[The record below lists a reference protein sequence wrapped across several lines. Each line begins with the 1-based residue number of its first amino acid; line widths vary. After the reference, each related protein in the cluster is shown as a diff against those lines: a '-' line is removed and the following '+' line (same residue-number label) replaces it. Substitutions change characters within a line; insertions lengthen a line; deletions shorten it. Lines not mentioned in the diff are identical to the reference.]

1 MKYCLSHVRL
11 GLLCL
16 LACVACQRAPHPGAP
31 TANRTVQ
38 PAAHSAAP
46 RPLRISFDG
55 RCTNLVEQS
64 IAGWDLAQQLAVEDR
79 GALLHACRVQ
89 PDNPDLWLLAGI
101 YSCDDSLAYLNRAIA
116 LAPDAFLP
124 QLALVR
130 EVRRK
135 SDCAL
140 TYHVATGAFARA
152 VTPGEVMAW
161 CDQAQADFIK
171 GDNPAAMLYTNFIC
185 RLPPTPQ
192 AVLARAFL
200 AVSLGMVTDAVAAT
214 RAVLAQETNSMVR
227 TALAARMWALGSN
240 VALLAGCDAPL
251 APAPLSAFDTLLQ
264 QISANPNTASSM
276 VWCSEAMQRAT
287 NATMRITVAQYL
299 LQAHRQGRQ
308 TISNLDAFADAI
320 LGVYVPPAD
329 TMATW
334 LFLLRQANA
343 TNALQRQLVR
353 RPLDAAVALR
363 YLEQLSWESSEQA
376 AAQRPLDLQVLDVLA
391 AQLPSNAAVARAMAV
406 WYARQGLVAD
416 EIACCS
422 MALALE
428 TNDYAKARAA
438 AQLSD
443 AYLKDGDSARAA
455 ALLPLLLPLAREDGV
470 IARATALCQLAA
482 GNSND
487 ACELLLACCSNNND
501 LPQNDKCALMRLVL
515 NTSWPDVALQTRV
528 VQTCFDCLMATQL
541 QASAT
546 LVYEMS
552 REVLRALVQLD
563 RPADAFA
570 LLPKAQATG
579 SIPFELARACAKPNW
594 KEQLAQFINAAP
606 ANLCTQYTYAVSVAN
621 LAAAVGLRAEA
632 LALYRSALRHERQAS
647 YDWFMHAQTALR
659 LAKELDDAT
668 ARAELIENIDA
679 VLSASAGG
687 ADRLAHLRWCCS
699 DALDQAQF
707 GKWRDLIWRSSTN
720 KIEPALLDE
729 VIPYAMRDGQTNLL
743 REIAAH
749 LAAQTNRSFALQA
762 KVCALLAFAGDTN
775 ACLQS
780 IAALG
785 TLLTNAAMIET
796 CGAEYL
802 HLLLQ
807 QANNPSNIEAVVG
820 AWCTNT
826 ALSVRQRFQFLDRIV
841 HDMPYQSATQ
851 SLWRLWHEATSST
864 TRGDILETLLYSFYE
879 QQDRAALANF
889 AEQAMRDPTTSDD
902 TMASLARHFE
912 SLNMPA
918 DALVLTEQLL
928 ARKPANAEERV
939 GLLVK
944 LAQLYGQTGNHA
956 QLAAY
961 AEQALQA
968 APPQYRIQVITDLV
982 AALRAG
988 GQADRAQA
996 LLLDAFNKATTAGD
1010 VGTLARHLAE
1020 CNDVPGSSINARQIA
1035 ERVLAMDSSLNGV
1048 EQAATLLVRYGEY
1061 NAARACVQRALA
1073 DATVPADQCYLYESL
1088 ASIAAAN
1095 DNVRDQADALE
1106 KLFALQ
1112 SGADKRKAA
1121 EKLCAVLVECGRY
1134 DAAVARA
1141 QEMLATMDKTSREGQ
1156 RLLKFT
1162 VDAQMQL
1169 GQADAAW
1176 ATAQHLA
1183 DPAQFIE
1190 IAQRLGHT
1198 VDVRPHLEAAF
1209 QTADSVARMQL
1220 AGLLMNVYEAGKDTH
1235 AMAALAADMA
1245 AGAAAADPNQAS
1257 AIADLC
1263 VRGGMPD
1270 AALAILKSAHANAT
1284 PNARGDAARAIVNL
1298 LQRTQRYDEALQWL
1312 ATQPAD
1318 TSTRALAARIYDD
1331 KGDVRT
1337 AVDAYC
1343 DLLRDAGSRG
1353 ASYDLPY
1360 YLAHVLQRAN
1370 DPALLEHALARL
1382 SLNNSANKPELCAGI
1397 ADMFQRMQDHEKSLA
1412 WWQRAAER
1420 ESSPSQKEFYEWQML
1435 DEYTALRQWDGV
1447 IDNCRDR
1454 LEKGGDDWSVRDQ
1467 LRSKLAN
1474 AYQQD
1479 GRADKADAILREQ
1492 LRDCEHAAQRPGVS
1506 SNLAQ
1511 VRFRLAELY
1520 RQNGQPQK
1528 SATILRALADD
1539 HKSGWFATRA
1549 SQELRQYH
1557 GQ

>member
-1 MKYCLSHVRL
+1 MKCCWSHIRL

-16 LACVACQRAPHPGAP
+16 LACAACQRAPQSGAP
-31 TANRTVQ
+31 AAHRTVQ
-38 PAAHSAAP
+38 PAAPIAAP
-46 RPLRISFDG
+46 RPLRMSFGG

-64 IAGWDLAQQLAVEDR
+64 VAGWHLAGQLAAEDH
-79 GALLHACRVQ
+79 GAVLHACRVQ
-89 PDNPDLWLLAGI
+89 PDNPDLWLLAGM
-101 YSCDDSLAYLNRAIA
+101 YSCDDALAYLNRAIT

-124 QLALVR
+124 QLALMR

-135 SDCAL
+135 SDRDL
-140 TYHVATGAFARA
+140 TYHVSTCVFACA
-152 VTPGEVMAW
+152 VTPVEVMAW
-161 CDQAQADFIK
+161 CDQAQANFIK
-171 GDNPAAMLYTNFIC
+171 GDNPAALLYTNFIC

-227 TALAARMWALGSN
+227 NALAARMWVLGSN
-240 VALLAGCDAPL
+240 VALLAGCDAPP

-264 QISANPNTASSM
+264 QISANPSTAIGI
-276 VWCSEAMQRAT
+276 VWCSEALQHAT
-287 NATMRITVAQYL
+287 NASMRITVAQYL
-299 LQAHRQGRQ
+299 LQAHNQGRQ

-320 LGVYVPPAD
+320 LGADVPPAD
-329 TMATW
+329 IMATW
-334 LFLLRQANA
+334 LFLLRQAHA

-353 RPLDAAVALR
+353 RPLDAAVALW
-363 YLEQLSWESSEQA
+363 YLKQLSWESSEQA
-376 AAQRPLDLQVLDVLA
+376 AAQCPLDLQVLDVLA
-391 AQLPSNAAVARAMAV
+391 AHLPSNAAVARAMAA

-501 LPQNDKCALMRLVL
+501 LPQNDKCELMRLVL
-515 NTSWPDVALQTRV
+515 NTTWPDAVMQTRA

-563 RPADAFA
+563 RPGDAFA
-570 LLPKAQATG
+570 LLPKALATG

-606 ANLCTQYTYAVSVAN
+606 ANLCTQYTYAVCVGD

-632 LALYRSALRHERQAS
+632 LALYRSALRHERQAY

-659 LAKELDDAT
+659 LARELDDAT
-668 ARAELIENIDA
+668 ARVELLENFDA

-699 DALDQAQF
+699 DEVDQAQF
-707 GKWRDLIWRSSTN
+707 GTWRDLVWRSSTN
-720 KIEPALLDE
+720 KLDPALLNE
-729 VIPYAMRDGQTNLL
+729 VIPHAMNGGQTNLL

-749 LAAQTNRSFALQA
+749 LAAQTNLSFALQA

-785 TLLTNAAMIET
+785 TLLTNAAMIES
-796 CGAEYL
+796 CGADYL
-802 HLLLQ
+802 DLLLR
-807 QANNPSNIEAVVG
+807 QANNQSNIAALVG
-820 AWCTNT
+820 AWCTNA
-826 ALSVRQRFQFLDRIV
+826 ALSVHQRFQFLDRIV
-841 HDMPYQSATQ
+841 YNMPYQSATQ
-851 SLWRLWHEATSST
+851 SLWRLWQEATSST
-864 TRGDILETLLYSFYE
+864 TRGYIQEKLLYSFYE
-879 QQDRAALANF
+879 HQDRAALANF

-902 TMASLARHFE
+902 TVASLARYFE
-912 SLNMPA
+912 YLSMPA

-928 ARKPANAEERV
+928 ARKPVNAEERV

-944 LAQLYGQTGNHA
+944 LAQLYGKTDNRA

-968 APPQYRIQVITDLV
+968 APPQYRIQVVAGLV
-982 AALRAG
+982 EAFRAG

-1010 VGTLARHLAE
+1010 VGALAQYLAE
-1020 CNDVPGSSINARQIA
+1020 CNDVPGSSINPRQIA

-1048 EQAATLLVRYGEY
+1048 KQAATLLVRYGEY
-1061 NAARACVQRALA
+1061 DAARACVQRALA
-1073 DATVPADQCYLYESL
+1073 DATVPADQCYLYENL

-1134 DAAVARA
+1134 DDALVRA
-1141 QEMLATMDKTSREGQ
+1141 QEMLAAMDKTSREGQ
-1156 RLLKFT
+1156 QLLKLT
-1162 VDAQMQL
+1162 LDAQLQL

-1176 ATAQHLA
+1176 ATAQQIA
-1183 DPAQFIE
+1183 DPAQFTD

-1198 VDVRPHLEAAF
+1198 ADVRPRLEAAF
-1209 QTADSVARMQL
+1209 QTADTVARMQL
-1220 AGLLMNVYEAGKDTH
+1220 AGLLMNVYEAGKDTR

-1245 AGAAAADPNQAS
+1245 ASASAADPQQAL
-1257 AIADLC
+1257 AMANLC
-1263 VRGGMPD
+1263 TRGGMPD
-1270 AALAILKSAHANAT
+1270 AALAILKNAHANAT
-1284 PNARGDAARAIVNL
+1284 LNARGETARAIVNL

-1343 DLLRDAGSRG
+1343 DLLRDAGSQG
-1353 ASYDLPY
+1353 AGYDLPH
-1360 YLAHVLQRAN
+1360 YLAHALQRAN
-1370 DPALLEHALARL
+1370 DPALIEHALARL
-1382 SLNNSANKPELCAGI
+1382 SANNSANKPELCAGI

-1412 WWQRAAER
+1412 WWQQAAQR
-1420 ESSPSQKEFYEWQML
+1420 ESSPSQKQFYQWQML
-1435 DEYTALRQWDGV
+1435 DEYTALRRWDGV

-1454 LEKGGDDWSVRDQ
+1454 LEKGSDEWGVRDQ

-1492 LRDCEHAAQRPGVS
+1492 LRDCEHAAQRPGVYG
-1506 SNLAQ
+1506 NLAH

-1539 HKSGWFATRA
+1539 HKSGWFAARA